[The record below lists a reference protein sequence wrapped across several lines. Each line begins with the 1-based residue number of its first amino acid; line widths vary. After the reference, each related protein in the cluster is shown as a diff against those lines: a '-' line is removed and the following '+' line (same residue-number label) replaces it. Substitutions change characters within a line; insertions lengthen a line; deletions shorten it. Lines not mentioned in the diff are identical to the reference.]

1 MANHASA
8 KKRIR
13 QTEKRTARNRHV
25 RTTVRSYVKRVR
37 TALTQG
43 DAGTANEA
51 LKIAVQ
57 AIDRA
62 VGKGVY
68 HRKTGSR
75 YIGRLTAQVA
85 KLTSA

>member
-13 QTEKRTARNRHV
+13 QTEKRTARNRHI

-37 TALTQG
+37 TALSQG
-43 DAGTANEA
+43 DASVATEA
-51 LKIAVQ
+51 LKQAVKS
-57 AIDRA
+57 IDRA
-62 VGKGVY
+62 VSKGVY